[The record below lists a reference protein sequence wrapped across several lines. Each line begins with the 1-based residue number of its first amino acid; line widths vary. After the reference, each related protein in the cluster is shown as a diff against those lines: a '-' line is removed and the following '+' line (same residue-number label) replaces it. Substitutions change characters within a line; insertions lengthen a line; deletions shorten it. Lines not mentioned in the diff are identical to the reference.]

1 MHTNRLTMAIV
12 QLSLVCL
19 LAFSVFGCGSD
30 SDTSVPGTS
39 GLVGESA
46 ELIMDIS
53 QADSTV
59 QREEAVEEVISRGS
73 SLGLIDEDGR
83 QVNPNVSED
92 AISLTPDDIT
102 ALAYFVEIGHYR
114 TLGSIIDYLAE
125 AGVILSSTGMIIT
138 FEDLLPDLQEYV
150 NWSFSNADDAGS
162 QLGIMLASG
171 PYLETPASPPA
182 IEPSTQIS
190 PMSAVLMLGDILV
203 GVENQTAEGVSG
215 NWFIGVAHAADLQET
230 AKRIQGLITEIE
242 KILKPVGTTIDF
254 FKKAGEKLGWVE
266 PSTEPPIELKIPD
279 VAKQLIGAFAAGN
292 HFAVRVKTATSM
304 SAADLSVVK
313 SIELDATG
321 DSTTL
326 FLSVELIGSGKNQ
339 GGDSITGDIPV
350 LYTLRLLSPNE
361 SGSGVPLYP
370 DADATLSST
379 GGITTTGANGHI
391 MDIAGKGMELPAIA
405 HIVASKLDNKE
416 KRIAVLYASATILTG
431 DLAAE
436 YEKYT
441 KQPERAISALGLK
454 PEEVQEMFNI
464 MKTAVTVSPWMVN
477 VILTGGLDV
486 TIDPVELKGEPNKVY
501 KFTAKID
508 DVPAGSR
515 WDWSVVR
522 DRGSGY
528 VDEVKFNTGPDNVA
542 AVNFP
547 ADGNYIVEVILW
559 DSFNKPIDDATVKV
573 VIEGKKEKGIEIS
586 IDPGK
591 VTGETGCQVKFTIV
605 PNVPWEEMPAKVF
618 WQWDFDDIQAGIVER
633 EASPRGGTRRNEE
646 YHNYAFNGT
655 KHVSVKMLD
664 GETKSVIAMAEA
676 TADINDLTAIQR
688 TTHVRAM
695 FWAFQSRP
703 TYYDLNGVLT
713 IHNEFMAHTSVGISS
728 TGAPPL
734 EWTGSQFHVTWGSTV
749 NTQTYKYTIDGTVSQ
764 DAVEVEMITLTS
776 EFTDTDYGGK
786 LWTRKETLILKNVP
800 IDKNSCGDSV
810 RFYKRWVGETPLGNP
825 LADLVEYEYESRI
838 VGDYGDKGD
847 RVDRFETFSYTD
859 WKPVIEIEFSIAK

>member
-1 MHTNRLTMAIV
+1 MNTNRLTMSIV
-12 QLSLVCL
+12 QLLLICL
-19 LAFSVFGCGSD
+19 LALSVFGCGSAP
-30 SDTSVPGTS
+30 DTSVPGTS
-39 GLVGESA
+39 GLVGEIA

-53 QADSTV
+53 GADSTV
-59 QREEAVEEVISRGS
+59 EREEAVQEVISRGS

-125 AGVILSSTGMIIT
+125 AGVTLSSTGRIVT
-138 FEDLLPDLQEYV
+138 FNDLLPDLQKYV
-150 NWSFSNADDAGS
+150 YWSFDNADDADS

-171 PYLETPASPPA
+171 PSLETPASPPA
-182 IEPSTQIS
+182 IEPTTQIS
-190 PMSAVLMLGDILV
+190 PMAAILMLGDILV
-203 GVENQTAEGVSG
+203 GVEDRTAEGVSG

-230 AKRIQGLITEIE
+230 AKRILGLITEVE
-242 KILKPVGTTIDF
+242 KLLKPAEVTVDF
-254 FKKAGEKLGWVE
+254 FKKAGETLGWVE
-266 PSTEPPIELKIPD
+266 PSTEPAIELKIPD
-279 VAKQLIGAFAAGN
+279 VAKKLIGAFAAGN
-292 HFAVRVKTATSM
+292 HFAVRVKTSTSM
-304 SAADLSVVK
+304 SAADLSVAK

-339 GGDSITGDIPV
+339 GSITGDIPI

-370 DADATLSST
+370 DADAILSPA

-405 HIVASKLDNKE
+405 YIEASKLDNKE

-441 KQPERAISALGLK
+441 KQYASAISAAGLK
-454 PEEVQEMFNI
+454 PEEVREMFSI

-477 VILTGGLDV
+477 VILTGGLEV

-586 IDPGK
+586 IDPEK
-591 VTGETGCQVKFTIV
+591 VTGEAGCQVKFTIV
-605 PNVPWEEMPAKVF
+605 PNVPWEEMPEKVI
-618 WQWDFDDIQAGIVER
+618 WQWDFDDMNPSIVER
-633 EASPRGGTRRNEE
+633 EASPRGGIRRNEE
-646 YHNYAFNGT
+646 YHNYTWPGV

-664 GETKSVIAMAEA
+664 GETRSVIAMAEA
-676 TADINDLTAIQR
+676 TADIDNLTAIQR
-688 TTHVRAM
+688 TTHVRAL
-695 FWAFQSRP
+695 FWAFKSTP

-713 IHNEFMAHTSVGISS
+713 IHNEFMTHSSVGLSS

-764 DAVEVEMITLTS
+764 DAGEVEKISLTS

-786 LWTRKETLILKNVP
+786 LWTRKEVLVLKNVP
-800 IDKNSCGDSV
+800 IGKNSCGDNV

-825 LADLVEYEYESRI
+825 LADRVEYEYESRI

-847 RVDRFETFSYTD
+847 RLDRFETFSYTD
-859 WKPVIEIEFSIAK
+859 QKPVIEIEFSISK